1 MNIPPEYEDVVA
13 KLDAALSREAALRE
27 ELAALRE
34 SYEAMRDRKNSIVDL
49 QQRLTVAERRE
60 SEAREELLDLSRK
73 LDVFYSR
80 SHGIKN
86 LSAIEDAN
94 DKSKALQQRLTVAEQ
109 RAGVMEKAL
118 MRIARPHDCG
128 CLPCT
133 GDCTSKLSLEITVDC
148 MRDTAEA
155 ALKPAAKPHKCIE
168 CDSQYCHGVC
178 VERGDDDERYKGAEG
193 EGS

>member
-1 MNIPPEYEDVVA
+1 MNIPKSYEALAADLA
-13 KLDAALSREAALRE
+13 SEKILSKTLLGQKEAYMMLTDNGRLDLATWKQKACEAAEREAALRE

-34 SYEAMRDRKNSIVDL
+34 SYEAMRDRKNSIVYL
-49 QQRLTVAERRE
+49 QQRLTSAEQRE

-109 RAGVMEKAL
+109 RAEDLKKLLCDVINEAPTGFAAL
-118 MRIARPHDCG
+118 
-128 CLPCT
+128 
-133 GDCTSKLSLEITVDC
+133 KVDLAN
-148 MRDTAEA
+148 RVND
-155 ALKPAAKPHKCIE
+155 ALKPAA
-168 CDSQYCHGVC
+168 
-178 VERGDDDERYKGAEG
+178 EG